1 MLRTFSWSLL
11 ACAGVFT
18 FGCGGASTPAPD
30 PVPPPVLPT
39 GIIVTYHNDNQR
51 TGQNVGETLLT
62 PENVNSTGFGKVFS
76 YPVDGAIY
84 GEPLYVANLQIQGVR
99 NVVYVVTQHDSVYAF
114 DADNK
119 APGLLWHVGFVDPTA
134 NITSVPCADEPSACT
149 FMGTEI
155 GISSTPV
162 IDIATRTL
170 YVCAFT
176 KENGSYVHR
185 LHALD
190 LATGSEKFGGPV
202 PIQGSTTGSGDGTDG
217 TNIAFNPHNHLQ
229 RSALLLANGVVY
241 LAFASFDDTPPY
253 HGWLFGYDAQTLQQ
267 QSIFNATPN
276 GADGG
281 IWQSGGGPASDISG
295 NIYIVTGNGTF
306 DANKGGPDFGDSFLK
321 LTPANGSLPVASF
334 FTPFNQAALNSIDL
348 DVGAG
353 GPLLLPDQAGSHP
366 HLMMSGGK
374 RGVLCLVDRDNM
386 GGFRVQDDSQIVQSL
401 TLGKPIFFTPAFW
414 ENKVYIGGAN
424 DSLRIFPLTGGLLS
438 PASSSQSAST
448 FGFPGVTPSVSANG
462 SQAGIVWV
470 IENGAF
476 RTGKPA
482 ILHAFDANDVSHE
495 LYNSKQAGARDTLPN
510 GVGFGVPAVANGK
523 VYVGTI
529 SELDVFGILPPQTP

>member
-1 MLRTFSWSLL
+1 MTIS
-11 ACAGVFT
+11 G
-18 FGCGGASTPAPD
+18 PAK
-30 PVPPPVLPT
+30 
-39 GIIVTYHNDNQR
+39 ISH
-51 TGQNVGETLLT
+51 ETLLT

-162 IDIATRTL
+162 IDIGTRTL

-202 PIQGSTTGSGDGTDG
+202 PIQGSTTGSGDRTDG

-229 RSALLLANGVVY
+229 RPALLLANGVEY

-267 QSIFNATPN
+267 QSLMARMVVSGKAVADPRATS
-276 GADGG
+276 A
-281 IWQSGGGPASDISG
+281 
-295 NIYIVTGNGTF
+295 GTSMLLRET
-306 DANKGGPDFGDSFLK
+306 AP
-321 LTPANGSLPVASF
+321 LT
-334 FTPFNQAALNSIDL
+334 
-348 DVGAG
+348 
-353 GPLLLPDQAGSHP
+353 
-366 HLMMSGGK
+366 
-374 RGVLCLVDRDNM
+374 
-386 GGFRVQDDSQIVQSL
+386 QIVGDRI
-401 TLGKPIFFTPAFW
+401 LGTA
-414 ENKVYIGGAN
+414 
-424 DSLRIFPLTGGLLS
+424 LS
-438 PASSSQSAST
+438 S
-448 FGFPGVTPSVSANG
+448 
-462 SQAGIVWV
+462 
-470 IENGAF
+470 
-476 RTGKPA
+476 
-482 ILHAFDANDVSHE
+482 
-495 LYNSKQAGARDTLPN
+495 
-510 GVGFGVPAVANGK
+510 
-523 VYVGTI
+523 
-529 SELDVFGILPPQTP
+529 